1 MRGTGGGTAP
11 PVSVP
16 TAPSLR
22 VRREQSKRSAIL
34 IDESINNA
42 ARKLKRTREAKNLTL
57 QQLADISGVSPSNI
71 QKIETGRVMPSVAVM
86 MKIARG
92 LHKKIGY
99 FLDDEEEK
107 AKVSF
112 VKKEDRMAAGVH
124 QNGFSAQ
131 RLTSVMVDAELD
143 SLILTLDPGISS
155 GDEALSHRGE
165 ELVYVTRGTVTF
177 TVDGIDYILKDGDSL
192 HFKSD
197 LPHSWEN
204 TGRGKAEIILICSLP
219 NLKENTIF

>member
-1 MRGTGGGTAP
+1 M
-11 PVSVP
+11 
-16 TAPSLR
+16 
-22 VRREQSKRSAIL
+22 
-34 IDESINNA
+34 IDDSIKKA
-42 ARKLKRTREAKNLTL
+42 AQKLKRARESKNLTL

-71 QKIETGRVMPSVAVM
+71 QKIETGTIMPSVAVM

-107 AKVSF
+107 TEVSY
-112 VKKEDRMAAGVH
+112 VKKRDRITAGVH

-143 SLILTLDPGISS
+143 SLILILDPGISS
-155 GDEALSHRGE
+155 GEGTLRHRGE
-165 ELVYVTRGTVTF
+165 ELVYVIRGTVTF
-177 TVDGIDYILKDGDSL
+177 IIDGKDYTLKAGDSL
-192 HFKSD
+192 HFKSE

-204 TGRGKAEIILICSLP
+204 TGRGKAEMILVCSLP
-219 NLKENTIF
+219 NLRDNTIF